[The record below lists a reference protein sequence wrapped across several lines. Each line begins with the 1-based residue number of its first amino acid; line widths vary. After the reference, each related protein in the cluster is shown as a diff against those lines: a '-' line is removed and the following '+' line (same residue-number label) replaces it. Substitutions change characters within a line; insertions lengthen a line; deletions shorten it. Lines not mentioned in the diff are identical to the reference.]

1 MISARSRTASLI
13 LIGAGPG
20 DPELIT
26 VKGLKALS
34 QADVVLYDALAA
46 PELLD
51 HTRPDC
57 KKVFVG
63 KRKGKKAFS
72 QEEINQLI
80 VFYASRYGCVA
91 RLKGGDPNVF
101 GRGHE
106 EIEYVFKR
114 GITDITVIP
123 GISSSIAA
131 PTAAGIP
138 VTKRGVNE
146 SFWVI
151 TGTLSSGELSN
162 DMKLAA
168 QSSATLIVLMGMS
181 HLDEILNLIQ
191 THRSML
197 EPMAVIQ
204 HATTKHQKI
213 VRGNAATLRN
223 KVMQKEISSPAV
235 IVIGKVVDES
245 YLFEQIEMQKELQ
258 YAESRK
264 VGRPE
269 VGRRAG

>member
-1 MISARSRTASLI
+1 MSTSDNQTASLI

-26 VKGLKALS
+26 VKGLKAL
-34 QADVVLYDALAA
+34 QKAEVVLYDALAS
-46 PELLD
+46 PELLAF
-51 HTRPDC
+51 TPANC

-80 VFYASRYGCVA
+80 VFYATRYKCVV
-91 RLKGGDPNVF
+91 RLKGGDPNIF

-106 EIEYVFKR
+106 EIEYAIKR
-114 GITDITVIP
+114 GISNITVIP

-138 VTKRGVNE
+138 ITKRGVNE

-181 HLDEILNLIQ
+181 HLAEIIQLIQ

-204 HATTKHQKI
+204 HATTEHEKM
-213 VRGNAATLRN
+213 VRGNAATLLT
-223 KVMQKEISSPAV
+223 KVIQEEISSPAV

-245 YLFEQIEMQKELQ
+245 YLFDQINVQHEFQHTTIKQ
-258 YAESRK
+258 NK
-264 VGRPE
+264 K
-269 VGRRAG
+269 